1 MIPSMNGN
9 DEIQVIMNGGGGS
22 VYSDAGTTY
31 HDAMGNKYA
40 IAFNDRTFN
49 TYSSA
54 PRNDRTRLYN

>member
-1 MIPSMNGN
+1 
-9 DEIQVIMNGGGGS
+9 VIMGGGRGGGGS

-54 PRNDRTRLYN
+54 PRNDRTRFFN